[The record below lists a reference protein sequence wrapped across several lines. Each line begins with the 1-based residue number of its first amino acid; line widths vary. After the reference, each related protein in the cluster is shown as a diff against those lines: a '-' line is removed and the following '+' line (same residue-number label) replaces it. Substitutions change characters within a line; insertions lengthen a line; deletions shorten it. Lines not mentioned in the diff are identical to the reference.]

1 MRSRAISWIA
11 AGALAL
17 VPALLASNDARA
29 CGGCFHVESE
39 TESTVVTGH
48 RMAFALSPTHTVLW
62 DQIQYSGSPGSFA
75 WVLPVK
81 AGARIEL
88 SNDAWFEAL
97 DAATTAQIISPSFD
111 CPGSGSSPG
120 CGLGCSS
127 SDAFSAGGEDLQP
140 PPQVTVVHRGTVG
153 PYETVT
159 LHSSV
164 PGALTTWLT
173 TNKFAIDPSVQ
184 PVVDAY
190 TKEGFDFIALR
201 LLPDQGVQQMKPV
214 RIVSPGMSPTLPLR
228 MVAAGTGA
236 NVDITLF
243 VIGEGAWVPQNFPVS
258 SLSAGDLTWDFKE
271 ASSDY
276 AVKRKELLALQDGRT
291 WNEAYA
297 IKGTLLSPR
306 VDNRTGQNIT
316 YQVGEQ
322 FPDTIA
328 AAYVAQGITNGES
341 NDDSCLAAFQSFGA
355 SPKVVADLCTEPGS
369 GSGSAASTG
378 SGSGAGGNGT
388 SSGSG
393 AGGAGGNST
402 SSGAGAGGAQP
413 TCSPPASGQ
422 LDSRD
427 FACGKLDDVAV
438 ALEGLHPG
446 DVTITRLE
454 SSLPRAALATDLV
467 LQAAPS
473 QSEVSNV
480 FVVTGVTNAPTCP
493 SAMMPVVGGDSGQ
506 GPWNRNRWAL
516 FATVLSFLLAAF
528 GRRAA
533 RPSLAL
539 SRAAR

>member
-1 MRSRAISWIA
+1 MRSRAISWVA

-62 DQIQYSGSPGSFA
+62 DQIEYSGNPGSFA

-81 AGARIEL
+81 PGARIEL

-97 DAATTAQIISPSFD
+97 DAATTAQIISPRFD
-111 CPGSGSSPG
+111 CPGVNSSSGG

-127 SDAFSAGGEDLQP
+127 NDASSLNGESLPP

-159 LHSSV
+159 LHSTV
-164 PGALTTWLT
+164 PGALATWLT
-173 TNKFAIDPSVQ
+173 TNKYAIDPSVQ

-201 LLPDQGVQQMKPV
+201 LLPDQGVHQMKPV
-214 RIVSPGMSPTLPLR
+214 RIISPGMSPTLPLR

-258 SLSAGDLTWDFKE
+258 SLSADELTWDFTDT
-271 ASSDY
+271 SSDY
-276 AVKRKELLALQDGRT
+276 SVKRKELLARESGRT
-291 WNEAYA
+291 WNQAYA
-297 IKGTLLSPR
+297 LKGTLLSPR
-306 VDNRTGQNIT
+306 VDDLTGQNIT
-316 YQVGEQ
+316 YQVAEQ

-328 AAYVAQGITNGES
+328 AAYIAQGLKNGES
-341 NDDSCLAAFQSFGA
+341 TETFCLGAFAMHANALEQ
-355 SPKVVADLCTEPGS
+355 VVNLCGEAGGGGSGGGSS
-369 GSGSAASTG
+369 GSGSSSATG
-378 SGSGAGGNGT
+378 GGAGGNGT
-388 SSGSG
+388 SSGV
-393 AGGAGGNST
+393 GGAGGGQST
-402 SSGAGAGGAQP
+402 CAAP
-413 TCSPPASGQ
+413 KPGQ
-422 LDSRD
+422 LDARN
-427 FACGKLDDVAV
+427 FACGTLDDVAV
-438 ALEGLHPG
+438 ALEGLHPI

-454 SSLPRAALATDLV
+454 SSLPHAALATDLV
-467 LQAAPS
+467 LQASAS
-473 QSEVSNV
+473 QAEVSNR
-480 FVVTGVTNAPTCP
+480 FEVTESKNEPTCP
-493 SAMMPVVGGDSGQ
+493 TAMMPVVGGDSGK

-516 FATVLSFLLAAF
+516 FATVLSFLLATF

-539 SRAAR
+539 SRAVR